1 MFLVMEPLDVD
12 RYVVRVQVPT
22 FIEKNFFVSLR
33 PTKKVALWQL
43 TAREV
48 MPNHFKSKK
57 DTCTELYFL
66 PFSIRI
72 YD

>member
-22 FIEKNFFVSLR
+22 FIEKNFFVCLR